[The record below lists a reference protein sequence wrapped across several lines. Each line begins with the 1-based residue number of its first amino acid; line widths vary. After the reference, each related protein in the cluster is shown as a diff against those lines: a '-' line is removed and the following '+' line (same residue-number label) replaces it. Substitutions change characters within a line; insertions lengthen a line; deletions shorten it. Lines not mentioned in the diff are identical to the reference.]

1 MGEDLGQQAPAG
13 HFIHARAS
21 LEIKSLLAAGREGKK
36 ELHAWH
42 GPGEVS
48 TSDRVA
54 TIDLSADKR
63 CSRTPHEPAL
73 ATHAWWNGGLDETS
87 SAAPS
92 FPKESSHPVNPSSRG
107 ACFATVNV
115 NPGRRSGGVVQ
126 ATTTDVV
133 ARRATRDR
141 WRFPNSMLS
150 FGGLYSCYLP
160 AIFVID

>member
-92 FPKESSHPVNPSSRG
+92 FPKEL
-107 ACFATVNV
+107 ATV

-150 FGGLYSCYLP
+150 FGGL
-160 AIFVID
+160 